1 MSFSTSLIVS
11 SGVVTKAQSSLPRGF
26 LNVQRVK
33 NPPVMQ
39 ETQEMRVPS
48 LGWED
53 PPGGGNGNPLQ
64 YSCLKNSIDRGAW
77 WAMVHEVAKSWTYT
91 TECTYTHTAHT
102 FSILEKVNKTIYKN
116 YL

>member
-1 MSFSTSLIVS
+1 M
-11 SGVVTKAQSSLPRGF
+11 
-26 LNVQRVK
+26 VK
-33 NPPVMQ
+33 NLPDNIGNTREVGLIP
-39 ETQEMRVPS
+39 E
-48 LGWED
+48 
-53 PPGGGNGNPLQ
+53 PGRSPRGGNGKPLQ

-102 FSILEKVNKTIYKN
+102 FSILEKVNKTVYKN